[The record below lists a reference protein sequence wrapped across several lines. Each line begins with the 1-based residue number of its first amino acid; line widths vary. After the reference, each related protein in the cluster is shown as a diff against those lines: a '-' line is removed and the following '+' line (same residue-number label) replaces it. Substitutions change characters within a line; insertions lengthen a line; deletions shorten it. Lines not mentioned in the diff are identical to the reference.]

1 MERREV
7 GSSATFRLDCK
18 YRTTTMTLEFQI
30 SYVPKATTTG
40 HVADQTVE
48 MEALGTRLVYKTVYY
63 YSETS

>member
-1 MERREV
+1 
-7 GSSATFRLDCK
+7 
-18 YRTTTMTLEFQI
+18 MTLEFQI
-30 SYVPKATTTG
+30 SYIVPKATTTG